1 MLVPTLVPTTGSNPG
16 TNSGTNGSNPGTNG
30 SNPGTNPGTN
40 GSNPGTNS
48 GTIIAY
54 GICLIVIL
62 AVGLFYNFKKPKQ
75 AEQPEQIKNKIRPTL

>member
-1 MLVPTLVPTTGSNPG
+1 MVVILVPILVLMVVILVP
-16 TNSGTNGSNPGTNG
+16 
-30 SNPGTNPGTN
+30 
-40 GSNPGTNS
+40 S
-48 GTIIAY
+48 GTIITY